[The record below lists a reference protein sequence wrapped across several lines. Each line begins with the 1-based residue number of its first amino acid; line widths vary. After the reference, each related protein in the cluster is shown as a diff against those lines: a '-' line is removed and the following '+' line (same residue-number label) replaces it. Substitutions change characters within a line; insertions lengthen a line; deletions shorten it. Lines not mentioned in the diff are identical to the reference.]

1 MATPSLIQAR
11 LFARPA
17 SRARF
22 AAKLHLNVRKDFLVI
37 RLMLSVGLLI
47 PALMAFHFIPGSFLL
62 IGIALALLGGGGV
75 GWLIRCG
82 EVA

>member
-1 MATPSLIQAR
+1 MASQSLIQAR
-11 LFARPA
+11 LFTRPV

-22 AAKLHLNVRKDFLVI
+22 SLKPRLNVRKDMLVI

-47 PALMAFHFIPGSFLL
+47 PALMAFHFIPASFLL
-62 IGIALALLGGGGV
+62 SGTALALLAGGGV